1 MMKNSKNSGI
11 MVKPVRYRGNG
22 GGRDSYIIYDSGG
35 FRKPKIEIPLPK
47 LGY

>member
-1 MMKNSKNSGI
+1 MKKSNNVGLGR
-11 MVKPVRYRGNG
+11 PVRYRGNG

-35 FRKPKIEIPLPK
+35 FSKPKIDLTIPK